1 MKVNQDLHKI
11 FCHNMMFAKR
21 NCAWRR
27 LYFDYDSSSFFQQK
41 MFLSKY
47 VCSENP
53 KKRKYSAKMSR
64 AFPYETVYK
73 VTLDNFILIAR
84 LRQNANFSSLVCSS
98 ALFCLFHVGEKITN
112 YVPADYRSFSLF
124 EFLEFQAQNFKS
136 HLLSTFHC

>member
-1 MKVNQDLHKI
+1 MRGGASTSITILRLFSSKKKI
-11 FCHNMMFAKR
+11 
-21 NCAWRR
+21 
-27 LYFDYDSSSFFQQK
+27 
-41 MFLSKY
+41 LSKY

-53 KKRKYSAKMSR
+53 KKQKYSDKMSR

>member
-1 MKVNQDLHKI
+1 MLWNP
-11 FCHNMMFAKR
+11 
-21 NCAWRR
+21 
-27 LYFDYDSSSFFQQK
+27 
-41 MFLSKY
+41 
-47 VCSENP
+47 P
-53 KKRKYSAKMSR
+53 KKQKYSDKMSR

-136 HLLSTFHC
+136 HLLSTFHCWKFTEDLEAFDKEVQIVYRLFLANCYLLLIELAWTGLKVHSGDYK

>member
-1 MKVNQDLHKI
+1 ML
-11 FCHNMMFAKR
+11 FAKR

-27 LYFDYDSSSFFQQK
+27 LYFDYDSSSFFLQK
-41 MFLSKY
+41 KSFYLSIYALK
-47 VCSENP
+47 P
-53 KKRKYSAKMSR
+53 QKYSDKMSR